1 MSEVRPSGQRPR
13 PAPPSLLN
21 RPVVPTVHRASP
33 WADIWTARG
42 VAQRAQ
48 TLIVK
53 DRTCVIALRRG
64 SRKVRGGR
72 GARAASPEPICGP
85 LLSRYGDRN
94 VFSAS
99 PPSLRAT
106 GSRKL
111 TVVGFAGGL
120 RGFPDFPDPD
130 LFAAFIPVRHRLTT
144 GGRLPGLPGPGVST
158 PRAVRRPHAPA
169 IPQAA
174 GMSRA
179 RVRATIPG
187 RRFPL
192 DRTPPHVI
200 GPGARRPPP
209 RRDEDIMRPAGRGV
223 RNRVWEKRKALE
235 RREVFPPMRL

>member
-1 MSEVRPSGQRPR
+1 MWP
-13 PAPPSLLN
+13 PAFALRGPEC
-21 RPVVPTVHRASP
+21 VF
-33 WADIWTARG
+33 G
-42 VAQRAQ
+42 VAAFAPR
-48 TLIVK
+48 
-53 DRTCVIALRRG
+53 DRFTQADG
-64 SRKVRGGR
+64 
-72 GARAASPEPICGP
+72 
-85 LLSRYGDRN
+85 
-94 VFSAS
+94 
-99 PPSLRAT
+99 
-106 GSRKL
+106 
-111 TVVGFAGGL
+111 GGL
-120 RGFPDFPDPD
+120 RWRPAGLLGLSHPG

-192 DRTPPHVI
+192 DRIPPHVD

-209 RRDEDIMRPAGRGV
+209 RRDGDIMRPAGRGV
-223 RNRVWEKRKALE
+223 RNRVWEKRKVLK